1 MVRGSHMTN
10 LPLNDFKYEGDG
22 YVFQFTNEREAFY
35 QTLVVSPRHLK
46 VLSNDT
52 GLNSKQLRELIITE
66 WFSEENEMTR
76 LRNNEKRRAKGAS

>member
-1 MVRGSHMTN
+1 MTN

-35 QTLVVSPRHLK
+35 QTIVVSHRHLK

-52 GLNSKQLRELIITE
+52 GLNSNQLKELIITE
-66 WFSEENEMTR
+66 WFAEENEQVR
-76 LRNNEKRRAKGAS
+76 ISNNAKRRAKGSS

>member
-1 MVRGSHMTN
+1 MNN
-10 LPLNDFKYEGDG
+10 LPLDNFKYEGDG
-22 YVFQFTNEREAFY
+22 YVFEFKNEREAFY
-35 QTLVVSPRHLK
+35 HTLVVSPRHLK

>member
-1 MVRGSHMTN
+1 MTN
-10 LPLNDFKYEGDG
+10 LPINDFKYEGDG

-76 LRNNEKRRAKGAS
+76 RRNNEKRRAKGAS